1 MSPMTISTI
10 GLLMCVAPAALHT
23 VEVIRPLWARWIV
36 NYVLPFFTFTLPSP
50 SNAMTGA
57 EQLVML
63 DAARA
68 AGPKGKDVANQDYI
82 FLMLFEQRQGSLAF
96 IAVALA
102 VVYALGLPL
111 ADRGV
116 LHFLL
121 IPLSALFMLANL
133 NHAGVP
139 FLGHHPRVSKNGR
152 NVGIVF
158 TPFWAV
164 STVLNYLAFSA
175 ASA

>member
-1 MSPMTISTI
+1 MSPMMISTL
-10 GLLMCVAPAALHT
+10 GLILCIAPAVLHT

-36 NYVLPFFTFTLPSP
+36 NYVLPFFSFTLPKP

-57 EQLVML
+57 EQLAML
-63 DAARA
+63 DAALA
-68 AGPKGKDVANQDYI
+68 AGPKGKTTASDDYI
-82 FLMLFEQRQGSLAF
+82 FLMLFEQRQVSLAF
-96 IAVALA
+96 IAVALG

-111 ADRGV
+111 AERDL
-116 LHFLL
+116 LHFVL

-158 TPFWAV
+158 TPYWAA
-164 STVLNYLAFSA
+164 SLALNYLAFGA
-175 ASA
+175 AGA